1 MTTFCRRDPR
11 QRPIQ
16 PAASPSPAAP
26 APAPRP
32 QPQPSGPTS
41 AQQPHPAQRPS
52 QRPHPAPL
60 PPPSSLT
67 QHSGPASG
75 LTQPRCPSQAASVQ
89 TLAQQHEFE
98 VVDLRQSKTFVA
110 VGKGLDFAGALVAA
124 TFVIGDEVLTLVD
137 HAHPQRVRTPPFG
150 RPRL

>member
-26 APAPRP
+26 SPAPRP

-52 QRPHPAPL
+52 Q
-60 PPPSSLT
+60 
-67 QHSGPASG
+67 
-75 LTQPRCPSQAASVQ
+75 PRCPSQAASVQ
-89 TLAQQHEFE
+89 TPAQQHEFE
-98 VVDLRQSKTFVA
+98 VVDLRQSKTSVA
-110 VGKGLDFAGALVAA
+110 AGKGPDFAGALVAA
-124 TFVIGDEVLTLVD
+124 AFVIGN
-137 HAHPQRVRTPPFG
+137 
-150 RPRL
+150 